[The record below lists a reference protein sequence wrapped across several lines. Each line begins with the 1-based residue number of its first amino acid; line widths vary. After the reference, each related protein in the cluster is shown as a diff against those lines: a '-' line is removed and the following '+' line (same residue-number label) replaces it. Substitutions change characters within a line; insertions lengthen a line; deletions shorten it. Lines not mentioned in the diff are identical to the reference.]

1 MLLLLYAAAVTA
13 EQIEPAPADTPTA
26 GLAQTGDGGA
36 RTAVSDDEAEAAP
49 PAGQLVPA
57 PLEPGAAAAGGG
69 PADRGAPAVEWR
81 LAPIVYGGDLSYEA
95 RVTRNENQPGT
106 LEHLL
111 IGNLRGR
118 SYVWQPWFVQVRG
131 GLGFVLSKLHVDEAP
146 GTAAVDQ
153 QPLTLTGNVGL
164 TVFPMSRFPF
174 DGSYEVSDS
183 RTSGDLSS
191 LDYTSKRLS
200 LRQSYTTLSGGT
212 YMSARYE
219 RSVLESES
227 FGRDRLDSIEANI
240 SKVAGKHNLQA
251 EASRAYNHRDQTDES
266 SLIENLSL
274 RDTWRP
280 SNLSSVESLA
290 YVNRTDYDPG
300 ETGLSSP
307 TESRTAQLTSFATWR
322 PAEQHPLYVTGSL
335 RAFGIRN
342 EASGAQTEAQS
353 LNASVGANY
362 QYSPVLRFLASA
374 SATGSESDTSS
385 VVTTTQN
392 AGVSYTPAFL
402 PLGQFQFS
410 WNASGNVANQT
421 VSGEGSRQAV
431 SGAVGYNLMRGF
443 ATGVQSQANL
453 NIGQALGALH
463 DTEGGEQFTLT
474 SSASLSWTRSAAAG
488 IAEYASLTV
497 SDSRSVG
504 STNNAFQLVNL
515 QATRQSLLSRVS
527 SWSGNVT
534 VQAARQH
541 TETDPNFTA
550 PGLAPQQTDTQ
561 TLSYSIN
568 LSYQHMRAFG
578 VRNLRFT
585 ALATANSQVLES
597 RQEGDIDAPPEAIDN
612 SLELR
617 FDYFVGRLQIRLSA
631 RTAEIAQQRQ
641 NQVLFR
647 ITRFFGS
654 P

>member
-1 MLLLLYAAAVTA
+1 VLLLLLCPTA
-13 EQIEPAPADTPTA
+13 LHAQDIAPAPADTPEA
-26 GLAQTGDGGA
+26 GLMHSADGERPAPVETSAVGAAGDGGA
-36 RTAVSDDEAEAAP
+36 VE
-49 PAGQLVPA
+49 
-57 PLEPGAAAAGGG
+57 
-69 PADRGAPAVEWR
+69 GAPTVEWR
-81 LAPIVYGGDLSYEA
+81 LAPIVYDGDVSYEA
-95 RVTRNENQPGT
+95 RMTRNENQPDT

-131 GLGFVLSKLHVDEAP
+131 GLGFVLSKLHIDEAP
-146 GTAAVDQ
+146 GTEAVDQ
-153 QPLTLTGNVGL
+153 QPVTLTGNVGL
-164 TVFPMSRFPF
+164 TVFPVSRFPF
-174 DGSYEVSDS
+174 DGSYEVTDS
-183 RTSGDLSS
+183 RTSGDLTS

-200 LRQSYTTLSGGT
+200 LRQSYATLTGGT
-212 YMSARYE
+212 TASARYE

-227 FGRDRLDSIEANI
+227 FGRDRLDNIEANI
-240 SKVAGKHNLQA
+240 SKSAGKHNLQA
-251 EASRAYNHRDQTDES
+251 EGSRAYNQRDQTNET
-266 SLIENLSL
+266 SLIDRISL

-280 SNLSSVESLA
+280 NNLSSVESLA
-290 YVNRTDYDPG
+290 YVTRTDYDPG
-300 ETGLSSP
+300 DSGLSSA
-307 TESRTAQLTSFATWR
+307 TNSDTAQLTSFATWR
-322 PAEQHPLYVTGSL
+322 PAERHPLYVTGSL
-335 RAFGIRN
+335 RAFGVRN
-342 EASGAQTEAQS
+342 EASGVQTEAQS
-353 LNASVGANY
+353 LNASIGANY

-374 SATGSESDTSS
+374 SATGSETDTSS
-385 VVTTTQN
+385 VVTTTQS

-402 PLGQFQFS
+402 PLGKFQFS

-421 VSGEGSRQAV
+421 VSSEGSRQAL
-431 SGAVGYNLMRGF
+431 SGGVGYNLMRGF
-443 ATGVQSQANL
+443 ATGAQSQANL
-453 NIGQALGALH
+453 NIGQALGGVH
-463 DTEGGEQFTLT
+463 DTEGGEQLTLT
-474 SSASLSWTRSAAAG
+474 SSVSLSWSRSASAG
-488 IAEYASLTV
+488 TAEYASLTA

-504 STNNAFQLVNL
+504 DTNNAFQLINL

-527 SWSGNVT
+527 SWSGNIT

-541 TETDPNFTA
+541 TETDLDFTD

-585 ALATANSQVLES
+585 ALATANSQVLNS

-617 FDYFVGRLQIRLSA
+617 FDYFIGRLQMRLSA